1 MSNYATFDAD
11 ITLSGVLDVE
21 ATAEKAKQAFCVS
34 DVSVS
39 QVTDDTFELWFG
51 EYTDYRDDE
60 IHAFLQEIQPYT
72 VSGYVTYLGES
83 GDHWRNIFD
92 KTSHQW
98 VEEDGDIV
106 YNPETRRT
114 MDELVEA
121 DRMFQA
127 QLCRNIFAD
136 EPER

>member
-11 ITLSGVLDVE
+11 ITLSSVLDVE

-51 EYTDYRDDE
+51 ENADYRDDD
-60 IHAFLQEIQPYT
+60 IHAFLQEIQPHT
-72 VSGYVTYLGES
+72 VSGYVTYRGES

-92 KTSHQW
+92 ILSNFAAN
-98 VEEDGDIV
+98 VS
-106 YNPETRRT
+106 
-114 MDELVEA
+114 
-121 DRMFQA
+121 
-127 QLCRNIFAD
+127 FAD
-136 EPER
+136 SEKLIDRLYVLFPITTVCFMSLLHKVE